1 MKKSKRT
8 KSLKKRSKVK
18 SSKVKR
24 SKVKRTKNSKCLSL
38 VKLVKSPNKEKK
50 YRAIFNDGSHT
61 DFGAKGYSDYTIHKD
76 YNRMKRY
83 DSRHKR
89 REDWNNMKS
98 RGALSKW
105 ILWNKPSLK
114 GSIADYRR
122 RLRSK
127 CRK

>member
-1 MKKSKRT
+1 MKKSKR
-8 KSLKKRSKVK
+8 SK
-18 SSKVKR
+18 KVKR
-24 SKVKRTKNSKCLSL
+24 RSNLKRSTKKSNSKCLSL
-38 VKLVKSPNKEKK
+38 VKLIKSPNKEKK
-50 YRAIFNDGSHT
+50 YRAIFNDGTHT

-76 YNRMKRY
+76 YDRMKRY

-89 REDWNNMKS
+89 REDWNKMKS

-114 GSIADYRR
+114 GSIADYRKK
-122 RLRSK
+122 LRSK

>member
-1 MKKSKRT
+1 MKKSKR
-8 KSLKKRSKVK
+8 SK
-18 SSKVKR
+18 KVKR
-24 SKVKRTKNSKCLSL
+24 RSNVKRSPSRKSNSKCLSL

-50 YRAIFNDGSHT
+50 YRAIFNDGTHT

-76 YNRMKRY
+76 YDRMKRY

-89 REDWNNMKS
+89 REDWNKMKS

-114 GSIADYRR
+114 GSIADYRK

>member
-1 MKKSKRT
+1 MKKSKR
-8 KSLKKRSKVK
+8 SK
-18 SSKVKR
+18 KVKR
-24 SKVKRTKNSKCLSL
+24 RSNIKRSTKKSNSKCLSL

-83 DSRHKR
+83 DSRHRR

-114 GSIADYRR
+114 GSIADYRK

>member
-1 MKKSKRT
+1 MKKSKM
-8 KSLKKRSKVK
+8 SK
-18 SSKVKR
+18 KVKR
-24 SKVKRTKNSKCLSL
+24 RSNVKRSTKKSNSKCLSL
-38 VKLVKSPNKEKK
+38 VKLIKSPNKEKK
-50 YRAIFNDGSHT
+50 YRAIFNDGTHT

-76 YNRMKRY
+76 YDRMKRY

-89 REDWNNMKS
+89 REDWNKMKS

-114 GSIADYRR
+114 GSIADYRKK
-122 RLRSK
+122 LRSK

>member
-1 MKKSKRT
+1 MKKSKR
-8 KSLKKRSKVK
+8 SK
-18 SSKVKR
+18 KVKR
-24 SKVKRTKNSKCLSL
+24 RSNIKRSTTKKSSKCLSL

-50 YRAIFNDGSHT
+50 YRAIFNDGTHT

-76 YNRMKRY
+76 YDRMKRY

-114 GSIADYRR
+114 GSIADYRKK
-122 RLRSK
+122 LRSK

>member
-1 MKKSKRT
+1 MKKSKR
-8 KSLKKRSKVK
+8 SK
-18 SSKVKR
+18 KVKR
-24 SKVKRTKNSKCLSL
+24 RSNVKRSTKKSNSKCLSL
-38 VKLVKSPNKEKK
+38 IKLIKSPNKEKK
-50 YRAIFNDGSHT
+50 YRAIFNEGTHT

-76 YNRMKRY
+76 YDRMKRY

-89 REDWNNMKS
+89 REDWNKMKS

>member
-1 MKKSKRT
+1 MKKSKR
-8 KSLKKRSKVK
+8 SK
-18 SSKVKR
+18 KVKR
-24 SKVKRTKNSKCLSL
+24 RSNIKRSTKKSNSKCLSL
-38 VKLVKSPNKEKK
+38 VKLIKSPNKEKK
-50 YRAIFNDGSHT
+50 YRAIFNDGTHT

-76 YNRMKRY
+76 YDRMKRY

-89 REDWNNMKS
+89 REDWNKMKS

>member
-1 MKKSKRT
+1 MKKSKR
-8 KSLKKRSKVK
+8 SK
-18 SSKVKR
+18 KVKR
-24 SKVKRTKNSKCLSL
+24 RSNVKRSTKKSNSKCLSL
-38 VKLVKSPNKEKK
+38 VKLIKSPNKEKK
-50 YRAIFNDGSHT
+50 YRAIFNEGTHT

-76 YNRMKRY
+76 YDRMKRY

-89 REDWNNMKS
+89 REDWNKMKS

-114 GSIADYRR
+114 GSIADYRKK
-122 RLRSK
+122 LRSK

>member
-1 MKKSKRT
+1 MKKSKR
-8 KSLKKRSKVK
+8 SK
-18 SSKVKR
+18 KVKR
-24 SKVKRTKNSKCLSL
+24 RSNVKRSTKKSNSKCLSL
-38 VKLVKSPNKEKK
+38 VKLIKSPNKEKK
-50 YRAIFNDGSHT
+50 YRAIFNDGTHT

-76 YNRMKRY
+76 YDRMKRY

-89 REDWNNMKS
+89 REDWNKMKS

>member
-1 MKKSKRT
+1 MKKSKR
-8 KSLKKRSKVK
+8 SK
-18 SSKVKR
+18 KVKR
-24 SKVKRTKNSKCLSL
+24 RSNVKRSSNKKSSKCLSL

-83 DSRHKR
+83 DSRHRR

-114 GSIADYRR
+114 GSIADYRK

>member
-1 MKKSKRT
+1 MKKSKR
-8 KSLKKRSKVK
+8 SK
-18 SSKVKR
+18 KVKR
-24 SKVKRTKNSKCLSL
+24 RSNVKRSSNKKSSKCLSL

-76 YNRMKRY
+76 YDRMKRY
-83 DSRHKR
+83 DSRHRR

>member
-1 MKKSKRT
+1 MKKSKR
-8 KSLKKRSKVK
+8 SK
-18 SSKVKR
+18 KVKR
-24 SKVKRTKNSKCLSL
+24 RSNVKRSSNKKSSKCLSL

-83 DSRHKR
+83 DSRHRR

>member
-1 MKKSKRT
+1 MKKSKR
-8 KSLKKRSKVK
+8 SK
-18 SSKVKR
+18 KVKR
-24 SKVKRTKNSKCLSL
+24 RSNVKRSSKKSNSKCLSL
-38 VKLVKSPNKEKK
+38 VKLIKSPNKEKK
-50 YRAIFNDGSHT
+50 FRAIFNDGTHT

-76 YNRMKRY
+76 YDRMKRY

-89 REDWNNMKS
+89 REDWNKMKS

-114 GSIADYRR
+114 GSIADYRKK
-122 RLRSK
+122 LRSK

>member
-1 MKKSKRT
+1 MKKSKR
-8 KSLKKRSKVK
+8 SK
-18 SSKVKR
+18 KVKR
-24 SKVKRTKNSKCLSL
+24 RSNVKRSSNKKSSKCLSL

-114 GSIADYRR
+114 GSIADYRKK
-122 RLRSK
+122 LRSK